1 MERYANLS
9 GKSGVAGFEIT
20 ADSITVVFRDGSR
33 YLYTVASAG
42 RPNISTMHTLAQA
55 GSGLNSFINK
65 YVKMLYVK

>member
-1 MERYANLS
+1 MERYANHS

-42 RPNISTMHTLAQA
+42 RPNILTMHMLAQA

-65 YVKMLYVK
+65 YVKTLYVK